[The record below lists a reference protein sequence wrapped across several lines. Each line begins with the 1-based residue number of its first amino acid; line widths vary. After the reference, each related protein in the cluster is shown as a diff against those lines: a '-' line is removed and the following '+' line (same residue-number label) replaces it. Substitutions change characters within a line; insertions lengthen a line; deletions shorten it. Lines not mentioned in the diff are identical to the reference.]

1 MKYTTWDFKML
12 FDSQVDVRWK
22 TEPTGYCSG
31 VRIKFDFER
40 YPEFMQKI
48 FVFPSIIF
56 VVLAYLTF
64 WIDSNK
70 APARVIFAI
79 TNILNAISLLVETNN
94 YIP

>member
-1 MKYTTWDFKML
+1 MPFTTWYLKMG
-12 FDSQVDVRWK
+12 FDTEVDVRWK
-22 TEPTGYCSG
+22 TEPTGYSSG
-31 VRIKFDFER
+31 IKINFEFSR
-40 YPEFMQKI
+40 DPSFLEKI

-56 VVLAYLTF
+56 VVLAYFTF

-79 TNILNAISLLVETNN
+79 TNILNAISLLVSTNK